1 MSRHVQKLVVGFL
14 LIAGHAAPAQ
24 IIRLNTPKK
33 SSADA
38 GVNSVQLPSQPRCSM
53 GKRPSSPTNSAT
65 SPRFLTPTAEA
76 QNALTESSTP
86 L

>member
-1 MSRHVQKLVVGFL
+1 MPRLFPKLVAGFL

-38 GVNSVQLPSQPRCSM
+38 GVNSVQAPSQPRWST
-53 GKRPSSPTNSAT
+53 GKGPSSPTNSAT
-65 SPRFLTPTAEA
+65 SPRFPTPTAGA
-76 QNALTESSTP
+76 QNALTESSIP
-86 L
+86 P